1 MELIKIYIIKM
12 NYKKL
17 LFAFALL
24 TIQSITSYGQVSL
37 TNASPSNTID
47 FSSSMQSTVGNGAY
61 TAAGFQATPTV
72 GQLNSNAWAVTGW
85 SDGALAFGGTQTT
98 GATDYTRGPIAAA
111 VTTGGFYSYTGTP
124 HSVANPCFM
133 IQPGTADLTPGT
145 VTLRIQNNGTTNITD
160 LAVSYNLFVR
170 NDQGRSNS
178 LNFSYSPDNTTYT
191 SVGALDYTS
200 TVAADALGW
209 VQVGTSPSRTTTI
222 TGLAITPGSFY
233 YIRWSANDVGGSGS
247 RDEFGLDDITI
258 TATYPSV
265 TITSANNGPW
275 SVGSTWV
282 GGVAPVP
289 GNSVVIVSP
298 HEVYLDGNVTRN
310 AGTTLTVNA
319 GGTLRTDAPG
329 STINNFTYTNNG
341 IATING
347 TFQIDNAGGA
357 NGTTNFTYGAAGT
370 LNFNNASSK
379 TVTNS
384 DVFWPTTNGPFNV
397 NVVGDISIS
406 AGAPRTVAGT
416 FSTGTKFSTGVTT
429 TTTSRL
435 TLNGTIRI
443 DANGQFAT
451 AASAPIYGNASTLV
465 YNTGGTY
472 LRFREW
478 DATGAGTIGTT
489 PGYPNNVQISSGT
502 TWDFNGAT
510 IARACFGN
518 LTIDAG
524 CTFTMPAATT
534 GDLTIG
540 GSVTN
545 NGSFLLSVA
554 TTPIAATAIVM
565 GNYTNNG
572 TTTMAPATNPPS
584 GGGHLRLSGNF
595 INGVS
600 GVFNGNTGGG
610 SKFVQFVKNGTQ
622 SIQNLSASTLV
633 LPNVQTF
640 GSTTT
645 IQLLSDLTISAP
657 TAGGLILGTA
667 GDIFDINGRTLTIGT
682 TGIANGVSGL
692 GTIKGSTTSNLTLLG
707 TGSIGTLR
715 FTTGFQNLGTF
726 TIDRT
731 ASSVGCVMGTP
742 VTINTNLVLTN
753 GHVDLGATTMTLAN
767 GVNPTGSVNSHVI
780 ADVSAGGILNKVVT
794 ATGTNYIFPV
804 GNGGTE
810 YAPATVNYTAGTFAS
825 ATLGMAVENPA
836 TGHPNWSTAS
846 SYIKRYWSLTSSGI
860 TTPTYNFS
868 ATYPITDVVGA
879 ITPDFKSNQWDGTDW
894 TNGGTVITAGTISK
908 TGCTL
913 NTGTNHISAAIRNQ
927 EIEVKS
933 GVAGITIPSGTTTTA
948 AFGNAAYN
956 TVNIGSNLAHTFSIY
971 NRGNVALNLTGAP
984 IVEILAGS
992 PAGTSG
998 DFTVTT
1004 QPSSTTVNGESSL
1017 TFVITFSPTYSGYR
1031 SATVRISNNDSDE
1044 NPYTFIIDGNGQ
1056 CVTTPT
1062 NTITPTS
1069 GPVGTEVTI
1078 TATTGTLTAATATF
1092 NGVSAT
1098 VTPIDATHI
1107 IATVPTG
1114 AVPGALVT
1122 TSSTGCQASNVFTV
1136 IDNASTSCQ
1145 GGTSVSELFISEVT
1159 DSNYGS
1165 LTYLEIYNG
1174 TSSAKNLGTYSIK
1187 VANNGGAY
1195 TLAMTL
1201 NSVSL
1206 PAGSSYIVAFGN
1218 DGLCGTPGGNGSY
1231 AAQSSAGSSINFAV
1245 NAHDHYGLF
1254 NGATQIDSWG
1264 VFGNNNWAPASIG
1277 TEGVSFRR
1285 KNNVTVPN
1293 TTYSN
1298 SDWNIVDYLGS
1309 GAASCS
1315 NNDYSDIGTFNFLAG
1330 TPPTVT
1336 TLTYTATCKGTTL
1349 TVTGGEGFVGGVGLI
1364 YKWYAVANGSN
1375 TWNLITDGGIYSGA
1389 STNTLT
1395 ISDISTIVDYQFYCE
1410 VWENTNTC
1418 FRASNAIKIV
1428 PSSSTTW
1435 TAAGWS
1441 NGIPTLNKAAII
1453 TSNYDTANA
1462 STSPFPSS
1470 FDACSLT
1477 INSPAIVS
1485 VQANDY
1491 INIKNDLTVNSGATL
1506 NIENNGSLVMI
1517 NDNGIVT
1524 NNGTTNIK
1532 RTSTPYERYD
1542 YIYWSSP
1549 VAAANS
1555 NIALT
1560 FAGWRTDY
1568 SFEFNTANFY
1578 DSRTINSAG
1587 TVTAVTSDSF
1597 DDVAPWAWQN
1607 YSGNMTSGKGYAIM
1621 APTSVT
1627 FSPSAPGAPVTF
1639 SGKVNNGIVS
1649 LPLVQTANTDAGF
1662 VGVNNP
1668 NDDYNF
1674 VGNPYPSAL
1683 FADKFITDNG
1693 LNTSGTLYFWTH
1705 VLNISNTNPGPSAY
1719 NFISDDYALY
1729 NMTGGTRASLTTP
1742 ASAVPTGYIGSGQ
1755 GFFVEAQSSNNL
1767 VFNNSMRSKTYSNS
1781 QFFKTIVNG
1790 VDQKDRFWLNLMN
1803 ADGMFG
1809 QQLIGYFDNTTL
1821 GFDWAYDGRVN
1832 LSNNYVSF
1840 YSIAGDEKYK
1850 IQARPAFDRSDIVPL
1865 GYFSAVTGEFTIG
1878 IDKKEG
1884 VFDLDS
1890 TPIYL
1895 EDKEMNIIH
1904 NLKESA
1910 YTFTTNYGRFED
1922 RFVLR
1927 YANTSL
1933 GNPDFETLD
1942 SSVSV
1947 ATNHG
1952 EMIIKSHIE
1961 NIQDVTVYDILGRQ
1975 LFESKKIVNNNFT
1988 ASNISSSQQT
1998 LIVKIKLENGFT
2010 VTRKIIL

>member
-1 MELIKIYIIKM
+1 MKIRI
-12 NYKKL
+12 
-17 LFAFALL
+17 LFIALMFSAF
-24 TIQSITSYGQVSL
+24 SWGQVNIATIGTPVTQDFNTL
-37 TNASPSNTID
+37 TTTAPPVTWTDNSTLPGWYAKTDATASIGTNYGANNGSSNTGGLYS
-47 FSSSMQSTVGNGAY
+47 FGT
-61 TAAGFQATPTV
+61 TAAGDRALGMASSNSFTGATPGV
-72 GQLNSNAWAVTGW
+72 SKGYYGW
-85 SDGALAFGGTQTT
+85 RLKNTT
-98 GATDYTRGPIAAA
+98 GAAITSLTI
-111 VTTGGFYSYTGTP
+111 TWTGEQWR
-124 HSVANPCFM
+124 A
-133 IQPGTADLTPGT
+133 
-145 VTLRIQNNGTTNITD
+145 
-160 LAVSYNLFVR
+160 
-170 NDQGRSNS
+170 
-178 LNFSYSPDNTTYT
+178 DNTTAQSISLFYQIGTTVTNLTAGTWT
-191 SVGALDYTS
+191 SASSSFTTPINTTAGQIDGNLGANRSAGLS
-200 TVAADALGW
+200 
-209 VQVGTSPSRTTTI
+209 TTI
-222 TGLAITPGSFY
+222 SISLAAGDEIMLRWEDLNDAGNDHGMGIDDVSVMANGLYTAVANGDWNVPATWDKNAVPPA
-233 YIRWSANDVGGSGS
+233 SANV
-247 RDEFGLDDITI
+247 LI
-258 TATYPSV
+258 PSPY
-265 TITSANNGPW
+265 T
-275 SVGSTWV
+275 
-282 GGVAPVP
+282 
-289 GNSVVIVSP
+289 
-298 HEVYLDGNVTRN
+298 VYLSSNVTRN
-310 AGTTLTVNA
+310 LATTTTVA
-319 GGTLRTDAPG
+319 VGGTLRTDAPA
-329 STINNFTYTNNG
+329 STTNNWTYTNNG
-341 IATING
+341 TTTING

-451 AASAPIYGNASTLV
+451 PASAPIYGNASTLV
-465 YNTGGTY
+465 YNTGGAF

-502 TWDFNGAT
+502 TLDFNGAT
-510 IARACFGN
+510 IARACAGN
-518 LTIDAG
+518 FTVDLG
-524 CTFTMPAATT
+524 CTYTMPAATT
-534 GDLTIG
+534 GDLIIG
-540 GSVTN
+540 GN
-545 NGSFLLSVA
+545 VA
-554 TTPIAATAIVM
+554 
-565 GNYTNNG
+565 NNG
-572 TTTMAPATNPPS
+572 TILLSNVGTT
-584 GGGHLRLSGNF
+584 GGHLRFSGNF
-595 INGVS
+595 SNGVN
-600 GVFNGNTGGG
+600 GVFTGYNRAVYF
-610 SKFVQFVKNGTQ
+610 SKTGTQ
-622 SIQNLSASTLV
+622 TVQNLSATALTFPSV
-633 LPNVQTF
+633 L
-640 GSTTT
+640 TTGT
-645 IQLLSDLTISAP
+645 GTTVQLLSDLTVAAP
-657 TAGGLILGTA
+657 TGTTGSIGVNFGNA
-667 GDIFDINGRTLTIGT
+667 ADIFDINGRTLTIGT
-682 TGIANGVSGL
+682 TSVANTIAGAGSF
-692 GTIKGSTTSNLTLLG
+692 KGSTTSNLTLLG
-707 TGSIGTLR
+707 TGSIGTLKL
-715 FTTGFQNLGTF
+715 TTGFQNLGTF

-868 ATYPITDVVGA
+868 ATYPVTDVVGA

-984 IVEILAGS
+984 IVEILAGN

-1078 TATTGTLTAATATF
+1078 TATTGTLTSATATF

-1114 AVPGALVT
+1114 AVSGALVT

-1206 PAGSSYIVAFGN
+1206 AAGSSYIVAFGN

-1462 STSPFPSS
+1462 STSPFPTS

-1555 NIALT
+1555 NIAST

-1662 VGVNNP
+1662 VGINNP

-1927 YANTSL
+1927 YANTTL
-1933 GNPDFETLD
+1933 GTPDFETLD

-1975 LFESKKIVNNNFT
+1975 LFESKKIANNNFT
-1988 ASNISSSQQT
+1988 ASNISNSQQT

>member
-1 MELIKIYIIKM
+1 MKIRI
-12 NYKKL
+12 
-17 LFAFALL
+17 LFIALL
-24 TIQSITSYGQVSL
+24 YNVFSWGQVNITAIGTPVTQDFNTLTTTAPPVTWTDNSTLPGWYAKTDATVSIPAANYGANNGSSNTGGLYSFGTTAAADRALGMASSNGFTGTSGVQKGYYGWRLKNTTGAAVTSLTITWTGEQWRADNTTAQSISLFYQIGTTVTNLTAGTWTS
-37 TNASPSNTID
+37 A
-47 FSSSMQSTVGNGAY
+47 SSSFTSPTN
-61 TAAGFQATPTV
+61 TTV
-72 GQLNSNAWAVTGW
+72 GQIDGNLAANRSASISTTISISLAAGDEIMLRWEDLNDAGNDHGLGIDDVSV
-85 SDGALAFGGTQTT
+85 
-98 GATDYTRGPIAAA
+98 
-111 VTTGGFYSYTGTP
+111 
-124 HSVANPCFM
+124 VAN
-133 IQPGTADLTPGT
+133 GLYTA
-145 VTLRIQNNGTTNITD
+145 VANGDWNVPTTWDKN
-160 LAVSYNLFVR
+160 AV
-170 NDQGRSNS
+170 
-178 LNFSYSPDNTTYT
+178 PP
-191 SVGALDYTS
+191 A
-200 TVAADALGW
+200 
-209 VQVGTSPSRTTTI
+209 
-222 TGLAITPGSFY
+222 
-233 YIRWSANDVGGSGS
+233 SANV
-247 RDEFGLDDITI
+247 LI
-258 TATYPSV
+258 PSPY
-265 TITSANNGPW
+265 T
-275 SVGSTWV
+275 
-282 GGVAPVP
+282 
-289 GNSVVIVSP
+289 
-298 HEVYLDGNVTRN
+298 VYLSSNVTRN
-310 AGTTLTVNA
+310 LATTTTVA
-319 GGTLRTDAPG
+319 VGGTLRTDAPA
-329 STINNFTYTNNG
+329 STTNNWTYTNNG
-341 IATING
+341 TTTING

-357 NGTTNFTYGAAGT
+357 NGTTNFTYGATGT
-370 LNFNNASSK
+370 LNFNNVSSK
-379 TVTNS
+379 TITNS

-443 DANGQFAT
+443 DANGQFAS

-502 TWDFNGAT
+502 TLDFNGAT
-510 IARACFGN
+510 IARACAGN
-518 LTIDAG
+518 FTVDLG
-524 CTFTMPAATT
+524 CTYTMPAATT
-534 GDLTIG
+534 GDLIIG
-540 GSVTN
+540 GN
-545 NGSFLLSVA
+545 VA
-554 TTPIAATAIVM
+554 
-565 GNYTNNG
+565 NNG
-572 TTTMAPATNPPS
+572 TILLSNVGTT
-584 GGGHLRLSGNF
+584 GGHLRFAGNF
-595 INGVS
+595 SNGVNGIFTGYNR
-600 GVFNGNTGGG
+600 GVYF
-610 SKFVQFVKNGTQ
+610 SKTGTQ
-622 SIQNLSASTLV
+622 TVQNLSATALTFPSV
-633 LPNVQTF
+633 L
-640 GSTTT
+640 TTGT
-645 IQLLSDLTISAP
+645 GTTVQLLSDLTVAAP
-657 TAGGLILGTA
+657 TGTTGSIA
-667 GDIFDINGRTLTIGT
+667 VNFGNAADIFDINGRTLTIGT
-682 TGIANGVSGL
+682 ASVANTIAGAGSF
-692 GTIKGSTTSNLTLLG
+692 KGSTASNLTLLG
-707 TGSIGTLR
+707 TGSVGTLN
-715 FTTGFQNLGTF
+715 FTTGFQNLGTL
-726 TIDRT
+726 TMNRT
-731 ASSVGCVMGTP
+731 ASAIGCVMGTP
-742 VTINTNLVLTN
+742 VTINTNFVLTN

-794 ATGTNYIFPV
+794 STGTNYVFPV
-804 GNGGTE
+804 GSGGTE
-810 YAPATVNYTAGTFAS
+810 YAPATVNYSAGTFAS
-825 ATLGMAVENPA
+825 ATLGMAVENPS

-860 TTPTYNFS
+860 TSPTYNFS
-868 ATYPITDVVGA
+868 ATYPATDVVGT

-894 TNGGTVITAGTISK
+894 TNGGTVITSGTISK

-933 GVAGITIPSGTTTTA
+933 GVAGITIPNGTTTTA

-956 TVNIGSNLAHTFSIY
+956 TVNIGSNLSHTFSIY
-971 NRGNVALNLTGAP
+971 NRGNVGLNLTGTP
-984 IVEILAGS
+984 IVEILAGN

-998 DFTVTT
+998 DFAVTT
-1004 QPSSTTVNGESSL
+1004 QPSSSTVNGESSL

-1056 CVTTPT
+1056 CVVIPT

-1078 TATTGTLTAATATF
+1078 TATTGTLTSATAAF
-1092 NGVSAT
+1092 NGISAT

-1114 AVPGALVT
+1114 AVSGALVT
-1122 TSSTGCQASNVFTV
+1122 TNTSGCQASNLFTV

-1145 GGTSVSELFISEVT
+1145 GGTTVGKLFISEVT
-1159 DSNYGS
+1159 DSNAGS
-1165 LTYLEIYNG
+1165 LSYVEIYNG
-1174 TSSAKNLGTYSIK
+1174 TGSNIASLANYSLK

-1195 TLAMTL
+1195 GFTLAL
-1201 NSVSL
+1201 SGSL
-1206 PAGSSYIVAFGN
+1206 AAGATHIVALGN
-1218 DGLCGTPGGNGSY
+1218 DSFCGTPGGNGSY
-1231 AAQSSAGSSINFAV
+1231 AAQTNASGSINFAV
-1245 NAHDHYGLF
+1245 NGHDHIGLF
-1254 NGATQIDSWG
+1254 DSTVSTTVPIDSWG
-1264 VFGNNNWAPASIG
+1264 VFGSNNWAPASIG

-1293 TTYSN
+1293 STYSN

-1315 NNDYSDIGTFNFLAG
+1315 NNDYSDIGTFNFLSG

-1336 TLTYTATCKGTTL
+1336 TLTYTATCKATTL
-1349 TVTGGEGFVGGVGLI
+1349 TVTGTEGFSGGFGLV
-1364 YKWYAVANGSN
+1364 YKWYAVQNGSN
-1375 TWNLITDGGIYSGA
+1375 TWNLIADGGIYSGA
-1389 STNTLT
+1389 STNTLS
-1395 ISDISTIVDYQFYCE
+1395 ISDISSLVNYQFYCE

-1418 FRASNAIKIV
+1418 FRASNAVKIV

-1435 TAAGWS
+1435 TAGGWS
-1441 NGIPTLNKAAII
+1441 NGIPSLNKAAII
-1453 TSNYDTANA
+1453 NSDYDTNN
-1462 STSPFPSS
+1462 SGISPFPVS

-1477 INSPAIVS
+1477 VNSPATVT
-1485 VQANDY
+1485 VKANDY
-1491 INIKNDLTVNSGATL
+1491 INIKNDLTVNPGATL
-1506 NIENNGSLVMI
+1506 NIENNASLVMI
-1517 NDNGIVT
+1517 DDNGVVT
-1524 NNGTTNIK
+1524 NSGTTNIK
-1532 RTSTPYERYD
+1532 RTSTPYERFD

-1549 VAAANS
+1549 VAASNA
-1555 NIALT
+1555 NIAST

-1587 TVTAVTSDSF
+1587 VVTAVTPDSF

-1607 YSGNMTSGKGYAIM
+1607 YNGNMVSGKGYAIM
-1621 APTSVT
+1621 APTAAAFT
-1627 FSPSAPGAPVTF
+1627 PSAPGVTVTF

-1649 LPLVQTANTDAGF
+1649 LALAQTANTDAGF

-1693 LNTSGTLYFWTH
+1693 ANISGTLYFWTH

-1729 NMTGGTRASLTTP
+1729 NLTGGTRASLTTP

-1781 QFFKTIVNG
+1781 QFFKTV
-1790 VDQKDRFWLNLMN
+1790 VDGLDEKDRLWLNLTN

-1809 QQLIGYFDNTTL
+1809 QQLIGYFDDTTL

-1850 IQARPAFDRSDIVPL
+1850 IQARPAFDASDIVPL
-1865 GYFSAVTGEFTIG
+1865 GYFSAVTSEFTIG

-1884 VFDLDS
+1884 VFNLES
-1890 TPIYL
+1890 TPVYL

-1904 NLKESA
+1904 NLKESP

-1927 YANTSL
+1927 YTNTL
-1933 GNPDFETLD
+1933 GTPDFETLD
-1942 SSVSV
+1942 SSVSI

-1961 NIQDVTVYDILGRQ
+1961 NIQDVIVYDILGRQ
-1975 LFESKKIVNNNFT
+1975 LFESKNIADNTLT
-1988 ASNISSSQQT
+1988 ASNISNSQQT
-1998 LIVKIKLENGFT
+1998 LIVKIKLANGFT
-2010 VTRKIIL
+2010 VTRKIIM